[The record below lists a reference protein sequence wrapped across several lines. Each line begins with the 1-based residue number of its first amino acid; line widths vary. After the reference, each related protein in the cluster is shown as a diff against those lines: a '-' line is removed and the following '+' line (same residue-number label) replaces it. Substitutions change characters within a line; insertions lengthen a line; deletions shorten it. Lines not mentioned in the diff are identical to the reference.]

1 MNVYTIGFAGK
12 SAERFFGLLKDNK
25 VKRVI
30 DVRLRPYGQLAGFA
44 KKNDLE
50 FFLSRLIDCG
60 YVHLPQLAP
69 TDEILKSYRDNKNW
83 DEYVSRFTTLMTERN
98 IPRDLDKALFQS
110 ACLLCSEAE
119 PDYCHRRLIAET
131 LQANWIDVAIHHLG

>member
-1 MNVYTIGFAGK
+1 MSTLLGLRANQPKGF
-12 SAERFFGLLKDNK
+12 SAFSKIDNK

-44 KKNDLE
+44 KKKDLE
-50 FFLSRLIDCG
+50 FFLHNLINCD

-69 TDEILKSYRDNKNW
+69 TNEILKSYRDSKDW
-83 DEYVSRFTTLMTERN
+83 DKYVSEFTTLMVDRN
-98 IPRDLDKALFQS
+98 IPEALNKALFED